1 MIYIKL
7 LRKSKKIMEPI
18 MELKE
23 LYNSLNGK
31 KDFKS
36 LNKLKL
42 INLYIKH
49 IINIFNDSTENL
61 NSIISSEIIEL
72 NKEIVILNETIEEL
86 RTNYWSLKQ
95 YHNKN
100 T

>member
-1 MIYIKL
+1 
-7 LRKSKKIMEPI
+7 MEPI
-18 MELKE
+18 NELKE
-23 LYNSLNGK
+23 LCNSLNEK
-31 KDFKS
+31 KDYKS

-61 NSIISSEIIEL
+61 NTMISSEIIEL
-72 NKEIVILNETIEEL
+72 NKEILILNETIEEL

-95 YHNKN
+95 YLNKN